1 MPRSNAQTVRN
12 PDADERPSWHLV
24 TTHQGGPSDDAGN
37 RYDICLLQSSIE
49 LVAEFELA
57 SRRQNGERMLRKPMF
72 ACMHNPAVT
81 ANGVILRDPVPRAER
96 DRFNNPY
103 KTIVPFFEVPRDVK
117 TADEFTQSYGIRFA
131 KVNSKD
137 FGYFETQ
144 RTICIF
150 PRNVWANRKGK
161 YGG

>member
-1 MPRSNAQTVRN
+1 MPRINAQTVRN
-12 PDADERPSWHLV
+12 PGADERPSWHLV
-24 TTHQGGPSDDAGN
+24 TTHQGEPSDDAGN

-96 DRFNNPY
+96 DQFNNPY
-103 KTIVPFFEVPRDVK
+103 KTIVPFFEVPHDVK
-117 TADEFTQSYGIRFA
+117 TADEFTRATAYDLPS
-131 KVNSKD
+131 
-137 FGYFETQ
+137 EL
-144 RTICIF
+144 
-150 PRNVWANRKGK
+150 
-161 YGG
+161 GGFWIL